1 MHLIKADPVL
11 AQIIAEV
18 GALGIQPRRE
28 RFQALARNIIFQQL
42 AGAAANAIYGRFV
55 GLFPGVEFP
64 SPEQVLAKTDAELR
78 SVGLSEKKALYIKD
92 LAAHVRDGKLNF
104 HRFHRMT
111 DEEIIADLTRVKG
124 IGKWTA
130 EIFLM
135 FNLGR
140 PDVMPADDLGVRTRS
155 SGTTGCANGPIA
167 SACSST
173 PSDGVRTGPRR
184 HGICGAASTSYC
196 PTVGQRR
203 RPRQSRTA
211 RSGKFVPPGYSASIG
226 FGFGKPSLDSDSS
239 RARASS
245 DGVGW
250 RSASA
255 SRRRRISFS
264 SM

>member
-1 MHLIKADPVL
+1 MPTDRVPYARKARTHLSKADPVL

-28 RFQALARNIIFQQL
+28 RFQALVRTIIFQQL

-64 SPEQVLAKTDAELR
+64 SPEQVIAKTDAELR

-111 DEEIIADLTRVKG
+111 DEEIVADLTQVKG

-140 PDVMPADDLGVRTRS
+140 PDVMPADDLGVQN
-155 SGTTGCANGPIA
+155 A
-167 SACSST
+167 
-173 PSDGVRTGPRR
+173 VKR
-184 HGICGAASTSYC
+184 HYRMR
-196 PTVGQRR
+196 QRPNR
-203 RPRQSRTA
+203 KRLLKHAERWRPYRTA
-211 RSGKFVPPGYSASIG
+211 AAWYLWR
-226 FGFGKPSLDSDSS
+226 SLDIVLP
-239 RARASS
+239 
-245 DGVGW
+245 DGGTKAPAKKPAK
-250 RSASA
+250 RKQP
-255 SRRRRISFS
+255 
-264 SM
+264 

>member
-1 MHLIKADPVL
+1 MHLSKADPVL

-64 SPEQVLAKTDAELR
+64 SPEQVLAKSDAELR

-92 LAAHVRDGKLNF
+92 LATHVRDRKLNF

-111 DEEIIADLTRVKG
+111 DEEIIADLTQVKG

-140 PDVMPADDLGVRTRS
+140 PDVMPADDLGVQNAVKRCYRM
-155 SGTTGCANGPIA
+155 
-167 SACSST
+167 
-173 PSDGVRTGPRR
+173 R
-184 HGICGAASTSYC
+184 
-196 PTVGQRR
+196 QRPNR
-203 RPRQSRTA
+203 KRLLKHAERWRPYRTA
-211 RSGKFVPPGYSASIG
+211 AAWYLWR
-226 FGFGKPSLDSDSS
+226 SLDIVLP
-239 RARASS
+239 
-245 DGVGW
+245 DGGAKPAAKPPAK
-250 RSASA
+250 RKK
-255 SRRRRISFS
+255 R
-264 SM
+264 

>member
-1 MHLIKADPVL
+1 MPTDRVPYARKARMHLSKADPVL
-11 AQIIAEV
+11 ARIIAEV

-28 RFQALARNIIFQQL
+28 RFQALVRNIIFQQL

-64 SPEQVLAKTDAELR
+64 SPQQVLAKTDAELR

-111 DEEIIADLTRVKG
+111 DEEIVAHLTQVKG

-140 PDVMPADDLGVRTRS
+140 PDVMPADDLGVQN
-155 SGTTGCANGPIA
+155 A
-167 SACSST
+167 
-173 PSDGVRTGPRR
+173 VKR
-184 HGICGAASTSYC
+184 HYRMR
-196 PTVGQRR
+196 QRPNR
-203 RPRQSRTA
+203 KRLLKHAERWRPYRTA
-211 RSGKFVPPGYSASIG
+211 AAWYLWR
-226 FGFGKPSLDSDSS
+226 SLDIVLPDAGAKPPAKAVAK
-239 RARASS
+239 RKQP
-245 DGVGW
+245 
-250 RSASA
+250 
-255 SRRRRISFS
+255 
-264 SM
+264 

>member
-1 MHLIKADPVL
+1 MPTDRVPYARKARAHLSKADPVL

-28 RFQALARNIIFQQL
+28 RFQALVRTIIFQQL

-64 SPEQVLAKTDAELR
+64 SPEQVIAKTDAELR

-111 DEEIIADLTRVKG
+111 DEEIVADLTQVKG

-140 PDVMPADDLGVRTRS
+140 PDVMPADDLGVQN
-155 SGTTGCANGPIA
+155 A
-167 SACSST
+167 
-173 PSDGVRTGPRR
+173 VKR
-184 HGICGAASTSYC
+184 HYRMR
-196 PTVGQRR
+196 QRPNR
-203 RPRQSRTA
+203 KRLLKHAERWRPYRTA
-211 RSGKFVPPGYSASIG
+211 AAWYLWR
-226 FGFGKPSLDSDSS
+226 SLDIVLP
-239 RARASS
+239 
-245 DGVGW
+245 DGGTKAPAKKPAK
-250 RSASA
+250 RKQP
-255 SRRRRISFS
+255 
-264 SM
+264 